1 MTDLLMQ
8 LEPDRSPPKEPEY
21 DNQIEHSE
29 QSTADHSPQSH
40 AIAQLGQEA
49 LIHQTEQISVY
60 FFRGDTASDMLQAI
74 GRGRASTFAAIGAG
88 SGNDI
93 DLSPEDE
100 YYHHLA
106 LWDRQKHC
114 LIGAYRIGV
123 LEEIIAAEG
132 TSGIYLDHLFEIHPS
147 FYSKLGNSLELSR
160 SFILPSYQKS
170 PRMLDLLW
178 KGLGI
183 VAKKLN
189 IETMFG
195 SVTISDTFSPLSQ
208 AILVDTLDTLH
219 SAPEELRELI
229 QAKYPFVAQTTTHT
243 RATKAFA
250 DSGIGS
256 LNKLILELED
266 NHRPIPPLIR
276 YYLALGAKFLSFQV
290 EPSFNNAIYC
300 LLKVD
305 LSAIPPR
312 YKKRFLGE

>member
-1 MTDLLMQ
+1 MTDLLTQ
-8 LEPDRSPPKEPEY
+8 LEPDRTPPSPPEFNE
-21 DNQIEHSE
+21 NQEILQNNSKA
-29 QSTADHSPQSH
+29 QPVQNL
-40 AIAQLGQEA
+40 AIAQLSADE
-49 LIHQTEQISVY
+49 LIHQTQEISLY

-74 GRGRASTFAAIGAG
+74 GRGRAETFAAIGAG
-88 SGNDI
+88 SGEDV
-93 DLSPEDE
+93 DLSAEDT

-106 LWDRQKHC
+106 LWDRQNHR

-123 LEEIIAAEG
+123 LEDIITSQG
-132 TSGIYLDHLFEIHPS
+132 TSGIYLDHLFEIHKD
-147 FYSKLGNSLELSR
+147 FYVKLGNSLELSR

-189 IETMFG
+189 IKTMFG
-195 SVTISDTFSPLSQ
+195 SVTISNTFSPLSQ

-219 SAPEELRELI
+219 SAPAELRELI
-229 QAKYPFVAQTTTHT
+229 KAKYPFIAQTTTHNH
-243 RATKAFA
+243 ATKAYA
-250 DSGIGS
+250 SSGIGS

-305 LSAIPPR
+305 LNAIPPR